1 VSLPGKEDFEND
13 LLTAMERD
21 LRSLQEE
28 SAETLDLGSD
38 QATEM
43 AGFLSEAWFVGTRTA
58 VVQMRARAEAR
69 RHDIPPVPIDRIE
82 AEFKALMDR
91 SAEILNL
98 TASLTICMW
107 NFLGEAW
114 VVGTQ
119 TCEAELM
126 ALFIERKSDISE
138 EARRWLEGEDERAT

>member
-1 VSLPGKEDFEND
+1 MSLPGKEDFEND

-98 TASLTICMW
+98 TASQTICMW

-126 ALFIERKSDISE
+126 ALFIETQSDVTE
-138 EARRWLEGEDERAT
+138 EARRWLEGRGES